1 MALEISL
8 RKSKLGEKSIS
19 FIEPSI
25 SNKLSKELKILNT
38 TTSFTHYDKK
48 LVLKNLSQQNKILIT
63 AFITIIS
70 KFLSSFLLLL
80 LVLLFESLLS
90 LRIFSSV
97 GKVSGGT
104 PSELRASTIFIRFI
118 LPSLIQRF
126 FGCFWFKRNFVFLII
141 VFC

>member
-80 LVLLFESLLS
+80 LVLLSESLLS

-104 PSELRASTIFIRFI
+104 PSELRASPIFIRFI

>member
-104 PSELRASTIFIRFI
+104 PSELRASPIFIRFI